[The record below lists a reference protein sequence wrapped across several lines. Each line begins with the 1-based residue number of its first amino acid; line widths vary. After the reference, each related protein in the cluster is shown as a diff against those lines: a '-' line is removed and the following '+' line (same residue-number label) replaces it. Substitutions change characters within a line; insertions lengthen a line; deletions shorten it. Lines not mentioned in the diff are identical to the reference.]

1 MPSVPLLLRRRF
13 ARVLRAV
20 ASFSFVS
27 LYCFR
32 SMRAVLSGAN
42 PAGRQSGVAGQGQ
55 HTPSGLPVVFSY
67 HICRRV
73 YGRGWADKNA
83 EKLAGVDRETADSAG
98 RRRTG
103 EHTQKGAGSQRLV
116 CGRVAAALQGAVEPE
131 SIRRKEQGVSA
142 LFAAEWPLHGKRRAE
157 QRLSFNVA
165 FCAKSKRPSNTALQ
179 LCLRTFSI
187 LIKITCRRKN
197 NCDKIN

>member
-1 MPSVPLLLRRRF
+1 MFIKWLCILFLCYCAGDLLGFYERSKFFQLLFSTVF
-13 ARVLRAV
+13 AACM
-20 ASFSFVS
+20 
-27 LYCFR
+27 LYCLVQIRRGGKAALPDRDNIHRLACLLF
-32 SMRAVLSGAN
+32 SLIIF
-42 PAGRQSGVAGQGQ
+42 AGGFMAADGQ
-55 HTPSGLPVVFSY
+55 
-67 HICRRV
+67 I
-73 YGRGWADKNA
+73 K
-83 EKLAGVDRETADSAG
+83 
-98 RRRTG
+98 
-103 EHTQKGAGSQRLV
+103 TQKSWQGLTGKQLI
-116 CGRVAAALQGAVEPE
+116 LQGAVEPE